1 MEDCIFCKIV
11 KKELPAKVELEDEEL
26 IAFSDIHPSAD
37 IHILITPKQHISG
50 LDQLTDEHAQLLL
63 KIYRGINKLVQKY
76 QLSDKAYR
84 VVVNGGKA
92 QQVPHLHFHLLG
104 GKWRK
109 FV

>member
-1 MEDCIFCKIV
+1 M
-11 KKELPAKVELEDEEL
+11 ELEDENL
-26 IAFSDIHPSAD
+26 IAFADIHPSAD
-37 IHILITPKQHISG
+37 VHILVTPKQHIAG
-50 LDQLTDEHAQLLL
+50 LEKLGKEHAQLLL
-63 KIYRGINKLVQKY
+63 EIYQAINKLVQKY

-84 VVVNGGKA
+84 IVVNGGRA